1 MPFYFKVLT
10 SSVELPGHFRKVSFT
25 YSTGPVNDEF
35 YVKITPG
42 DLVLFITVCN
52 CLTDGDCL
60 IGEVEVVVAG
70 PSCDRSRQVTDVCS
84 GTESSVSPN
93 SDMSESAR

>member
-1 MPFYFKVLT
+1 M
-10 SSVELPGHFRKVSFT
+10 
-25 YSTGPVNDEF
+25 N
-35 YVKITPG
+35 
-42 DLVLFITVCN
+42 
-52 CLTDGDCL
+52 LTDGDCL

-93 SDMSESAR
+93 NDMSENKDGN

>member
-1 MPFYFKVLT
+1 M
-10 SSVELPGHFRKVSFT
+10 
-25 YSTGPVNDEF
+25 N
-35 YVKITPG
+35 
-42 DLVLFITVCN
+42 
-52 CLTDGDCL
+52 LTDGDCL

-93 SDMSESAR
+93 NDMSEKHRATIKITYKYRWKIKKK

>member
-1 MPFYFKVLT
+1 M
-10 SSVELPGHFRKVSFT
+10 
-25 YSTGPVNDEF
+25 N
-35 YVKITPG
+35 
-42 DLVLFITVCN
+42 
-52 CLTDGDCL
+52 LTDGDCL

-93 SDMSESAR
+93 NDMSENDRTH

>member
-1 MPFYFKVLT
+1 M
-10 SSVELPGHFRKVSFT
+10 
-25 YSTGPVNDEF
+25 N
-35 YVKITPG
+35 
-42 DLVLFITVCN
+42 
-52 CLTDGDCL
+52 LTDGDCL

-93 SDMSESAR
+93 NDMSEIKMEIKKKNATEILIER